1 MVALLVLWL
10 AALAAISALGILPL
24 AGQEARGAI
33 RQAVPG

>member
-10 AALAAISALGILPL
+10 AALAALGFLPL

-33 RQAVPG
+33 RQAIPG